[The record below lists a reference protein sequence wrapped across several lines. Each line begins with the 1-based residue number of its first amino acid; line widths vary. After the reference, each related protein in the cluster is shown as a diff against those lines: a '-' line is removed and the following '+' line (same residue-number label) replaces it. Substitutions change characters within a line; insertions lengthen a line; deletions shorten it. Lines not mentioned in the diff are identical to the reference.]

1 MVKKYSFSYFY
12 KKKFKN
18 IDEKFLF
25 INSGYNLRPLDVT
38 AAIANNQYKRLNQF
52 INTRTKNRNL
62 IIKTIKKNKRWNN
75 QFLFFEPNKKIT
87 PSWFGLPI
95 LINKKLITKEKNLLN
110 I

>member
-1 MVKKYSFSYFY
+1 MVVCNNLEDYNILKSLRSHGWSRDTHFHNFY

-62 IIKTIKKNKRWNN
+62 IIKTIKKIKDGIINFYFLN
-75 QFLFFEPNKKIT
+75 QIKK
-87 PSWFGLPI
+87 
-95 LINKKLITKEKNLLN
+95 
-110 I
+110 